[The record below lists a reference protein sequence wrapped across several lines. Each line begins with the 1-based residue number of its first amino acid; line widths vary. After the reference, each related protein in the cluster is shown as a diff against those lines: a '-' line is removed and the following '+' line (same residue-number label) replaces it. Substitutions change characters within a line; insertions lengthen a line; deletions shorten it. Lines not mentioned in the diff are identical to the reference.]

1 MRARGKDDAERSG
14 SKTNKKNSQESQK
27 KKPTTQDV
35 SKRKSTKDV
44 VTRAQTGPRPFS
56 ALVDI
61 HVIVRNRR
69 LHSAA
74 AVAAV
79 VVIHVSISVWA
90 HRSRQRSTVQPKL
103 APLAQIHTSQSE
115 VQSLHVRPR
124 PTSRSRVRRG
134 SQLSLAS
141 SKPERFRLERKRLA
155 RRIRLGQKMCLSA
168 RGVTHRRRSR
178 SLRHDTTLA

>member
-1 MRARGKDDAERSG
+1 MMRSG
-14 SKTNKKNSQESQK
+14 AGAKQIKRIRKKVK
-27 KKPTTQDV
+27 RKIDHTQDV

-79 VVIHVSISVWA
+79 VVIHVSVSVWA

-103 APLAQIHTSQSE
+103 APLAQIHTRQSE

-124 PTSRSRVRRG
+124 STSRSRMCRR

-141 SKPERFRLERKRLA
+141 SKPERLRLERK
-155 RRIRLGQKMCLSA
+155 
-168 RGVTHRRRSR
+168 
-178 SLRHDTTLA
+178 